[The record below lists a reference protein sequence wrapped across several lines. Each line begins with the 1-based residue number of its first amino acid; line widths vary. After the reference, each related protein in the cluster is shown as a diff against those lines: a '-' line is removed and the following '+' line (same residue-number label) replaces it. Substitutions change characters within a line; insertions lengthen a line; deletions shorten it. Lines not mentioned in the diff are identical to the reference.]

1 MTPIKLLNSFRNRTQ
16 HFPKLTIKQ
25 RIIFGFA
32 TQAIMIAIMG
42 IFVYISFN
50 NILSE
55 LHAIE
60 RIDDVNI
67 AILEMR
73 KDEKNYLLYK
83 DQNALNE
90 LAKLGEKIH
99 ETILSSKSDLALI
112 LADQSRKNYER
123 LLAILQEYRSLANN
137 VISTKVLPK
146 DFEGR
151 FRHLGHELTSISEQF
166 LKQQRESFT
175 RTITNYAIMF
185 LALLGMMFL
194 IQVILWKY
202 FFSLII
208 AELDIIRRTIKRVSE
223 GRFGEIT
230 TEITSPRNEIEIAIK
245 AFTDCATKL
254 EKREAEMKQTVKLAS
269 LGVLISGVAHEL
281 GNPLTNISMLSQTYL
296 NAHDMLDDDEKK
308 AYMEDVYNQTERIQK
323 IVRNLL
329 EFSRQ
334 MKPELQEW
342 DMGDIVEIVLSLV
355 NNQLMISH
363 VKPHLSIADGLPPV
377 YVDASQIEQV
387 LVNLFI
393 NAIQAMPEGGDLFVS
408 ASYDAQSDK
417 LILEIRDTGIGIN
430 KENLPHVFDPFFS
443 TKGTKGTGLGLSV
456 SYGIIRQHNGDIT
469 VESEEG
475 KGTSFIIKLPPMI
488 T

>member
-1 MTPIKLLNSFRNRTQ
+1 MARISFLHSFRYRTQ
-16 HFPKLTIKQ
+16 HFPQLTIKQ

-32 TQAIMIAIMG
+32 TQAIMIVIMG
-42 IFVYISFN
+42 LFVYISFN
-50 NILSE
+50 NILSR
-55 LHAIE
+55 LRSIE
-60 RIDDVNI
+60 RINDVDI

-73 KDEKNYLLYK
+73 KDEKNYLLYH

-90 LAKLGEKIH
+90 LAKLGEQIH

-112 LADQSRKNYER
+112 LPEKSPKNYDH
-123 LLAILQEYRSLANN
+123 LLEILQKYHSLANE
-137 VISTKVLPK
+137 VIATRALPK

-151 FRHLGHELTSISEQF
+151 FRLLGHELTSISEHL
-166 LKQQRESFT
+166 LKQLRENFSL
-175 RTITNYAIMF
+175 TITNYAIMF
-185 LALLGMMFL
+185 MALLGLMFF
-194 IQVILWKY
+194 IQLILWKY

-281 GNPLTNISMLSQTYL
+281 GNPLTNISMLAQTYL
-296 NAHDMLDDDEKK
+296 NAQDMLDDDEKK
-308 AYMEDVYNQTERIQK
+308 IYMEDVYNQTERIQK

-342 DMGDIVEIVLSLV
+342 DIGEIVEVVLSLV
-355 NNQLMISH
+355 TNQLMISN

-393 NAIQAMPEGGDLFVS
+393 NAIQAMPKGGDLFVS

-417 LILEIRDTGIGIN
+417 LILEVRDTGIGIN

-475 KGTSFIIKLPPMI
+475 KGTSFIIKLPPMN

>member
-1 MTPIKLLNSFRNRTQ
+1 
-16 HFPKLTIKQ
+16 
-25 RIIFGFA
+25 
-32 TQAIMIAIMG
+32 MIAIIG
-42 IFVYISFN
+42 VFVYISFN
-50 NILSE
+50 KILSE
-55 LHAIE
+55 LGSVE
-60 RIDDVNI
+60 RIDDINI

-73 KDEKNYLLYK
+73 KDEKNYLLYN

-90 LAKLGEKIH
+90 LAKRGETIH
-99 ETILSSKSDLALI
+99 ETILSSKSDLTLI
-112 LADQSRKNYER
+112 LPEQSRRNYGQ
-123 LLAILQEYRSLANN
+123 LLEILQEYRSLANN
-137 VISTKVLPK
+137 VIGTRVLPK

-151 FRHLGHELTSISEQF
+151 FRLLGHELTSISEQL
-166 LKQQRESFT
+166 LKHQREGIS

-185 LALLGMMFL
+185 MALLGLMFF
-194 IQVILWKY
+194 IQLILWKY

-223 GRFGEIT
+223 GRYGEVA
-230 TEITSPRNEIEIAIK
+230 TEIDSPRNEIEIAIK
-245 AFTDCATKL
+245 AFTECATKL

-281 GNPLTNISMLSQTYL
+281 GNPLTNISMLAQTFL
-296 NAHDMLDDDEKK
+296 NAQDMLDEDEKK
-308 AYMEDVYNQTERIQK
+308 IYMEDVYNQTERIQK

-342 DMGDIVEIVLSLV
+342 DIGDILEIVLSLV
-355 NNQLMISH
+355 TNQLMISN
-363 VKPHLSIADGLPPV
+363 VKPHLNIADGLPPV
-377 YVDASQIEQV
+377 YADASQIEQV

-393 NAIQAMPEGGDLFVS
+393 NAIQAMPKGGDLFVS
-408 ASYDAQSDK
+408 ARYDPQSDK
-417 LILEIRDTGIGIN
+417 LILEIRDTGTGIN
-430 KENLPHVFDPFFS
+430 KENLPRVFDPFFS

-475 KGTSFIIKLPPMI
+475 KGTSFIIKLPPMK
-488 T
+488 TERGL

>member
-1 MTPIKLLNSFRNRTQ
+1 MPQIKFLNIFKYRTQ
-16 HFPKLTIKQ
+16 HFPNLTIKQ
-25 RIIFGFA
+25 RIIFGF
-32 TQAIMIAIMG
+32 TIQAVMIAIIG

-55 LHAIE
+55 LDSIE

-73 KDEKNYLLYK
+73 KDEKNYLLYN

-90 LAKLGEKIH
+90 LAKLGATIH
-99 ETILSSKSDLALI
+99 ETILSSKSELALI
-112 LADQSRKNYER
+112 LPEQSRKNYDQ
-123 LLAILQEYRSLANN
+123 LLEILQEYLSLANN
-137 VISTKVLPK
+137 VIDTRVLPK

-151 FRHLGHELTSISEQF
+151 FRLLGHELTSISEQL
-166 LKQQRESFT
+166 LKQQRESFS

-185 LALLGMMFL
+185 MALLGMMFF

-208 AELDIIRRTIKRVSE
+208 EELDIIRRTIKRVSE

-230 TEITSPRNEIEIAIK
+230 TEIKSPRNEIEAAIK

-281 GNPLTNISMLSQTYL
+281 GNPLTNISMLAQTYL
-296 NAHDMLDDDEKK
+296 NAHDMLDEDEKK
-308 AYMEDVYNQTERIQK
+308 IYMEDVYNQTERIQK

-342 DMGDIVEIVLSLV
+342 DIGEIVEVVLSLV
-355 NNQLMISH
+355 SNQLMISN
-363 VKPHLSIADGLPPV
+363 VKSHLNIAEGLPPV

-393 NAIQAMPEGGDLFVS
+393 NAIQAMPKGGDLFVS
-408 ASYDAQSDK
+408 ASYDPQSDK
-417 LILEIRDTGIGIN
+417 LILEVRDTGTGIN
-430 KENLPHVFDPFFS
+430 KEYLPHVFDPFFS

-475 KGTSFIIKLPPMI
+475 KGTSFIIKLPPME